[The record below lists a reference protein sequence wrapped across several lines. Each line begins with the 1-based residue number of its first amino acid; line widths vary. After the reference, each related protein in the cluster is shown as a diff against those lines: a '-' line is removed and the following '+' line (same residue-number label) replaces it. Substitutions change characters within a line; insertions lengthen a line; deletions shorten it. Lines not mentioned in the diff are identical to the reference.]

1 MRLCLFMKIIEMKNT
16 DFLKS
21 SGQIFQGMCVSLT
34 IVFLLL
40 FAVGAVA
47 RINLPQLSDT
57 LQVAK
62 EDQGRLI
69 NYFEGLEGYSDAVIE
84 KDAEKILRN
93 TLKGIYDSACSEMI
107 SYWGTVAEGTATLT
121 VRIVFI
127 HADTDAT
134 KRHVLFK
141 IKCHSNYK
149 EYGEKYCDERLAVL
163 SLEPGNAS
171 IILLPHAE
179 DCKNCSELSNIKF
192 EQIVQRNPLIIVLS
206 IKTTNDNPCCGG
218 AYEYSDEK
226 VYYYAFLESGI
237 KQVASLVRYQSEY
250 SHDDVEG
257 DYRKIYESKIRHT
270 FDPNGSNTQIIS
282 EYLIKTNGVEKESG
296 TQSYIWNSE
305 KEKFEIMKK

>member
-1 MRLCLFMKIIEMKNT
+1 MQRLRLYLII
-16 DFLKS
+16 
-21 SGQIFQGMCVSLT
+21 IC
-34 IVFLLL
+34 ILLYG
-40 FAVGAVA
+40 FRTFA
-47 RINLPQLSDT
+47 RINLPQLADT
-57 LQVAK
+57 LRVTK
-62 EDQGRLI
+62 EDQDCLI
-69 NYFEGLEGYSDAVIE
+69 NYFEGLEGYSHAVIE
-84 KDAEKILRN
+84 KDAEKMLRN
-93 TLKGIYDSACSEMI
+93 TLKGIYDSTCSEMI

-149 EYGEKYCDERLAVL
+149 EYGDKYCDERLALL
-163 SLEPGNAS
+163 SLEPGNTS

-179 DCKNCSELSNIKF
+179 DCKNCSELSKIQF
-192 EQIVQRNPLIIVLS
+192 EQVVQGKPHIVVLS

-237 KQVASLVRYQSEY
+237 KLVASILRYQYEY

-257 DYRKIYESKIRHT
+257 DYRRIYESEIRHT
-270 FDPNGSNTQIIS
+270 LDPIGNKTRILS
-282 EYLIKTNGVEKESG
+282 EYTITTNGTEEGRG

-305 KEKFEIMKK
+305 KEEFEIMNK